1 MRKACVFLAAI
12 SAALA
17 IGVQAA
23 QSEVVLNESFP
34 IAITLFVPCADGGAG
49 ELVVLEGDLHVL
61 LSITQNDN
69 HLSVKSHSQP
79 QGISGTG
86 LSTGDNYQGT
96 GVTQNHFT
104 TGLGETFTFVNNFR
118 IIGQGP
124 DNNILVHETFHV
136 TINANGVVTATVDN
150 FSVDCK

>member
-150 FSVDCK
+150 FSVECK